1 MQKKPLERG
10 QKTKMK
16 KISQAKKSLYLT
28 AAQLK
33 NEFVKCEFCEEKPC
47 KDKCPADCSAAD
59 FIMAAG
65 VFGASDIKRSA
76 AQIMKNNPLGGI
88 CGLVCPDKFCMA
100 ACVHKKFDAAVNIPA
115 VQATIVKKA
124 RDLGGIAAF
133 AKARANGKKVAVV
146 GSGPAGLGAAAVLA
160 QLGCRVD
167 IYEKEKIAGGTCNL
181 IPEYRLDKEMLANDL
196 KFAVSLGHIAI
207 KLRTGVRNPEMLLKQ
222 GYDAVLVAAG
232 LMEPIH
238 LGLKNEELAIVGL
251 DYLKNTKKYKLQG
264 RVAVIGG
271 GAVAA
276 DCAMMAK
283 ANGATA
289 VELIAL
295 ESIGEM
301 PLTPKEMNELL
312 ANGIEISG
320 RTRVTAIVKRSGR
333 ITGLETM
340 KVALPPDKKFNLNDI
355 REVPGTGQTRKD
367 ITAVIVAI
375 GSRARLSKSDHPAL
389 FYAGDC
395 VNGPTTVVEAVAAGK
410 NAALEIDAFLRR
422 SQKPVIASQVK
433 SSVELRG
440 YVAVPVSLASD
451 FFGRKITTPFLLSA
465 APPSDGFEQMKK
477 AYAAGWSGGVMKTA
491 FDNVPIHIPGE
502 YMHAFNDLT
511 YGNCDNVSGHSLD
524 RVCREIDQLVK
535 LFPDR
540 LTMASTGG
548 PVTGND
554 ERDRTGWQSNTRK
567 LENTGVMGIEYSLSC
582 PQGGDGTEGDIV
594 SQNAAL
600 TAKIVD
606 WILVSGSP
614 YVPKLFKLTAAVT
627 SIAAIVNAV
636 KKVMARHP
644 GKKAGIT
651 LANTFPTLCFR
662 PRAKWGWEEGIV
674 VGMSGDG
681 VTPISNLTLASVA
694 NLGVTV
700 SGNGGP
706 MDYRAAMNFLALGAK
721 TVQFCTIVMKHGYG
735 VFSDLVNGTS
745 SLMQERGIR
754 SMDELIGIALPK
766 PITDFM
772 ALAAEKKIS
781 SCDEDLCLS
790 CGNCSRCPYQAIAL
804 DEKQHPVTDAAK
816 CIGCSICVQKCFSGA
831 LAMRDRTPEETAALK
846 ED

>member
-1 MQKKPLERG
+1 MAKVKKKPPL
-10 QKTKMK
+10 KNN
-16 KISQAKKSLYLT
+16 LYLT
-28 AAQLK
+28 DAQLK
-33 NEFVKCEFCEEKPC
+33 NEFAKCEFCEEKPC
-47 KDKCPADCSAAD
+47 RDKCPADCSAAD
-59 FIMAAG
+59 FIMAAR
-65 VFGASDIKRSA
+65 VFGASDITRSA
-76 AQIMKNNPLGGI
+76 AQIMKNNPLGGV

-124 RDLGGIAAF
+124 RDLGGIPKF
-133 AKARANGKKVAVV
+133 AKAKANGKKVAIV

-160 QLGCRVD
+160 QMGCKVD
-167 IYEKEKIAGGTCNL
+167 IFEKEKTAGGTCNL
-181 IPEYRLDKEMLANDL
+181 IPGYRLDKEMLAQDL
-196 KFAVSLGHIAI
+196 EFAVSLGNIAVI
-207 KLRTGVRNPEMLLKQ
+207 LRSNVRDPETLLKK

-232 LMEPIH
+232 LTEPIR
-238 LGLKNEELAIVGL
+238 LGLKNEELAVVGL
-251 DYLKNTKKYKLQG
+251 DYLWRPEKYKFKG

-271 GAVAA
+271 GAVAV
-276 DCAMMAK
+276 DCAMVAR
-283 ANGATA
+283 ANGAAA

-301 PLTPKEMNELL
+301 PLTPKEMKELL
-312 ANGIEISG
+312 ENGIEVSG
-320 RTRVTAIVKRSGR
+320 RTKVTAMARRSGR
-333 ITGLETM
+333 IAGLETM
-340 KVALPPDKKFNLNDI
+340 KVALLPGKKFNLNDI
-355 REVPGTGQTRKD
+355 REVPGTEQKRRD
-367 ITAVIVAI
+367 VDAVIVAI
-375 GSRARLSKSDHPAL
+375 GSRSRLQKSANPAV
-389 FYAGDC
+389 FFAGDC
-395 VNGPTTVVEAVAAGK
+395 VNDPTTVVEAVAAGK
-410 NAALEIDAFLRR
+410 NAGLEIDAFLRR
-422 SQKPVIASQVK
+422 AAKPAIASNIK
-433 SSVELRG
+433 SFAELRG
-440 YVAVPVSLASD
+440 YVAAPVPLACD
-451 FFGRKITTPFLLSA
+451 FFGRPITTPFLLSA

-477 AYAAGWSGGVMKTA
+477 AYEAGWSGGIMKTA
-491 FDNVPIHIPGE
+491 FDNIPIHIPGE
-502 YMHAFNDLT
+502 YMHAFNGLT

-524 RVCREIDQLVK
+524 RVCREIDRLVK

-554 ERDRTGWQSNTRK
+554 DHDRDGWQGNTRK

-627 SIAAIVNAV
+627 SVAAIVNAI
-636 KKVMARHP
+636 KKVLLRHP
-644 GKKAGIT
+644 EKKAGIT

-662 PRAKWGWEEGIV
+662 PGAKWGWEEGIV

-745 SLMQERGIR
+745 SLMRERGIG
-754 SMDELIGIALPK
+754 SMADLIGIALPA
-766 PITDFM
+766 PITGFM
-772 ALAAEKKIS
+772 DLSAEKKIS
-781 SCDEDLCLS
+781 ACDEELCLS
-790 CGNCSRCPYQAIAL
+790 CGNCGRCPYQAISL
-804 DEKQHPVTDAAK
+804 DEKLHPVTDAAK
-816 CIGCSICVQKCFSGA
+816 CIGCSICAQKCFSGA
-831 LAMRDRTPEETAALK
+831 LAMRERTAAEKAALK

>member
-1 MQKKPLERG
+1 
-10 QKTKMK
+10 MK
-16 KISQAKKSLYLT
+16 KISKAKPGLYLT
-28 AAQLK
+28 DAQLQ
-33 NEFVKCEFCEEKPC
+33 NEFAKCEYCQEKPC

-76 AQIMKNNPLGGI
+76 AQIMKNNPLGGV
-88 CGLVCPDKFCMA
+88 CGMVCPDKFCMA

-115 VQATIVKKA
+115 VQATIIKKA
-124 RDLGGIAAF
+124 RDLGSIPKF

-146 GSGPAGLGAAAVLA
+146 GSGPAGMGAATVLGS
-160 QLGCRVD
+160 LGYKVD
-167 IYEKEKIAGGTCNL
+167 VFERADRAGGTCNL
-181 IPEYRLDKEMLANDL
+181 IPGFRLDKEMLTQDL
-196 KFAVSLGHIAI
+196 EFAVSLGNIAI
-207 KLRTGVRNPEMLLKQ
+207 ILRSNIRDPETLLKK

-232 LMEPIH
+232 LTEPIK
-238 LGLKNEELAIVGL
+238 LGLKNEELAIAGL
-251 DYLKNTKKYKLQG
+251 DYLKNYQKYKLPG

-276 DCAMMAK
+276 DCAMVTK
-283 ANGATA
+283 ANGAAA

-295 ESIGEM
+295 ESVGEM
-301 PLTPKEMNELL
+301 PLTPKEMRELL
-312 ANGIEISG
+312 ENDIEVSG
-320 RTRVTAIVKRSGR
+320 RTKVTAIVKRSGR
-333 ITGLETM
+333 ILGLETM
-340 KVALPPDKKFNLNDI
+340 KVTLPKGVKFNLHDI
-355 REVPGTGQTRKD
+355 KEVPGSFQARKD
-367 ITAVIVAI
+367 INALIIAI
-375 GSRARLSKSDHPAL
+375 GARAKLEKSENPAV

-395 VNGPTTVVEAVAAGK
+395 VNGPTTVVEATAAGK
-410 NAALEIDAFLRR
+410 NVGLEIDAFLRR
-422 SQKPVIASQVK
+422 AQKPVIASKVK
-433 SSVELRG
+433 SFVELRG
-440 YVAVPVSLASD
+440 YVAAPVSLACD
-451 FFGRKITTPFLLSA
+451 FFGRKIATPFLLSA
-465 APPSDGFEQMKK
+465 APPSDGFEQMKA
-477 AYAAGWSGGVMKTA
+477 AYEAGWSGGIMKTT

-524 RVCREIDQLVK
+524 RVCKEIDQLVK

-554 ERDRTGWQSNTRK
+554 EKDRAGWQNNTRK

-594 SQNAAL
+594 SQNAIL

-606 WILVSGSP
+606 WILVGGSP

-627 SIAAIVNAV
+627 SIATIVNAI
-636 KKVMARHP
+636 KKVIARHP
-644 GKKAGIT
+644 DKKAGIT
-651 LANTFPTLCFR
+651 LANTFPTLYFR
-662 PRAKWGWEEGIV
+662 PGAKWGWEEGIV
-674 VGMSGDG
+674 VGMSGAG
-681 VTPISNLTLASVA
+681 VTPISNLTLAAVA

-706 MDYRAAMNFLALGAK
+706 MDYRAAINFLALGAK
-721 TVQFCTIVMKHGYG
+721 TVQFCTIVMKYGYG
-735 VFSDLVNGTS
+735 VFADLVNGTS
-745 SLMQERGIR
+745 SLMRERGIK
-754 SMDELIGIALPK
+754 SMADLIGIALPN
-766 PITDFM
+766 PITGFM
-772 ALAAEKKIS
+772 DLSAEKKIS
-781 SCDEDLCLS
+781 GCDEELCLS

-804 DEKQHPVTDAAK
+804 DDQKHPVTDPAK

-831 LAMRDRTPEETAALK
+831 LVMRERTPKEKFALK

>member
-1 MQKKPLERG
+1 MKKKPLL
-10 QKTKMK
+10 KNN
-16 KISQAKKSLYLT
+16 LYLT
-28 AAQLK
+28 DAQLK
-33 NEFVKCEFCEEKPC
+33 NEFAKCEFCEEKPC
-47 KDKCPADCSAAD
+47 RDKCPADCSAAD
-59 FIMAAG
+59 FIMAAN
-65 VFGASDIKRSA
+65 VFDASDLKRSA
-76 AQIMKNNPLGGI
+76 AQIMKNNPLGGV

-124 RDLGGIAAF
+124 RDLGGIPKF
-133 AKARANGKKVAVV
+133 AKAKANGKKVAIV

-160 QLGCRVD
+160 QMGCKVV
-167 IYEKEKIAGGTCNL
+167 IFEKEKTAGGTCNL
-181 IPEYRLDKEMLANDL
+181 IPSYRLDREMLAADL
-196 KFAVSLGHIAI
+196 EFAVSLGNIAI
-207 KLRTGVRNPEMLLKQ
+207 ILRSNVRDPETLLKK

-232 LMEPIH
+232 LSEPIR
-238 LGLKNEELAIVGL
+238 LGLKNEELAVVGL
-251 DYLKNTKKYKLQG
+251 DYLWRPEKYKFKG

-271 GAVAA
+271 GAVAV
-276 DCAMMAK
+276 DCAMVAR
-283 ANGATA
+283 ANGAAA

-301 PLTPKEMNELL
+301 PLTPKEMKELL
-312 ANGIEISG
+312 ENGIEVSG
-320 RTRVTAIVKRSGR
+320 RTKVTAIVRRNGR
-333 ITGLETM
+333 IAGLETM
-340 KVALPPDKKFNLNDI
+340 RVTLLPEKKFNLNDI
-355 REVPGTGQTRKD
+355 REVPGTEQKRQD
-367 ITAVIVAI
+367 VDAVIVAI
-375 GSRARLSKSDHPAL
+375 GSRSRSLKSASPAV
-389 FYAGDC
+389 FFAGDC

-410 NAALEIDAFLRR
+410 NAGLEIDAFLHRAA
-422 SQKPVIASQVK
+422 KPAIASHVK
-433 SSVELRG
+433 SFAELRG
-440 YVAVPVSLASD
+440 YVAAPVSLACD
-451 FFGRKITTPFLLSA
+451 FFGRPITTPFLLSA

-477 AYAAGWSGGVMKTA
+477 AYEAGWSGGIMKTA
-491 FDNVPIHIPGE
+491 FDNIPIHIPGE

-524 RVCREIDQLVK
+524 RVCQEIDRLVK

-554 ERDRTGWQSNTRK
+554 DHDRAGWQGNTRK

-627 SIAAIVNAV
+627 SVATIVNAI
-636 KKVMARHP
+636 KKVLLRHP
-644 GKKAGIT
+644 EKKAGIT

-662 PRAKWGWEEGIV
+662 PGTKWGWEEGIV

-735 VFSDLVNGTS
+735 VFSDLVNGTG
-745 SLMQERGIR
+745 SLMRERGIG
-754 SMDELIGIALPK
+754 SMADLIGIALPA
-766 PITDFM
+766 PITGFM
-772 ALAAEKKIS
+772 DLSAEKKIS
-781 SCDEDLCLS
+781 ACDEELCLS
-790 CGNCSRCPYQAIAL
+790 CGNCGRCPYQAIRL
-804 DEKQHPVTDAAK
+804 DEKLHPVTDAAK
-816 CIGCSICVQKCFSGA
+816 CIGCSICAQKCFSGA
-831 LAMRDRTPEETAALK
+831 LAMRERTAVEKAALK
-846 ED
+846 EN

>member
-1 MQKKPLERG
+1 
-10 QKTKMK
+10 MK
-16 KISQAKKSLYLT
+16 KKVVEKNNLYLT
-28 AAQLK
+28 DAQLK
-33 NEFVKCEFCEEKPC
+33 SEFAKCEFCVEKPC

-59 FIMAAG
+59 FIMAAR
-65 VFGASDIKRSA
+65 VFGSSDIKRAA
-76 AQIMKNNPLGGI
+76 AQIMKNNPLGGV

-100 ACVHKKFDAAVNIPA
+100 ACVHKKFDAPVNIPA

-124 RDLGGIAAF
+124 RDLGGIPAF
-133 AKARANGKKVAVV
+133 AKARRSGKKVAIV

-160 QLGCRVD
+160 QTGCKVD
-167 IYEKEKIAGGTCNL
+167 IHERQKTAGGTCNL
-181 IPEYRLDKEMLANDL
+181 IPGFRLDREMLAQDL
-196 KFAVSLGHIAI
+196 EFAVSLGNVAI
-207 KLRTGVRNPEMLLKQ
+207 VLKSNVRDPETLLKK

-232 LMEPIH
+232 LTEPIR
-238 LGLKNEELAIVGL
+238 LGLKNEELAVAGL
-251 DYLKNTKKYKLQG
+251 EYLWRPEKYKFSG

-276 DCAMMAK
+276 DCAMVAR
-283 ANGATA
+283 ANGAAA

-301 PLTPKEMNELL
+301 PLTPREMNELL
-312 ANGIEISG
+312 ANHIEVSG
-320 RTRVTAIVKRSGR
+320 RTRVTAIVKRNGR
-333 ITGLETM
+333 ISGLETM
-340 KVALPPDKKFNLNDI
+340 KVALAPGKKFNLNDI
-355 REVPGTGQTRKD
+355 REVPGTKQARRD
-367 ITAVIVAI
+367 IDALIVAI
-375 GSRARLSKSDHPAL
+375 GSRAAAGKSANPAV

-395 VNGPTTVVEAVAAGK
+395 VNGPSTVVEAVAAGK
-410 NAALEIDAFLRR
+410 NAGLEIDAFLNRAA
-422 SQKPVIASQVK
+422 KPVIASRVK
-433 SSVELRG
+433 SFVELRG
-440 YVAVPVSLASD
+440 YVAAPVSLACD
-451 FFGRKITTPFLLSA
+451 FFGRPLSTPFLLSA
-465 APPSDGFEQMKK
+465 APPTDGFEQMKK
-477 AYAAGWSGGVMKTA
+477 AYEAGWSGGVMKTA

-502 YMHAFNDLT
+502 YMHAFNALT
-511 YGNCDNVSGHSLD
+511 YGNCDNVSGHGLD
-524 RVCREIDQLVK
+524 RVCREVDQLVK

-548 PVTGND
+548 PVSGDD
-554 ERDRTGWQSNTRK
+554 EKDRLAWQSNTRK

-606 WILVSGSP
+606 WILAGGSP
-614 YVPKLFKLTAAVT
+614 YVPKLFKLTGAVT
-627 SIAAIVNAV
+627 SIAAIVNAI

-644 GKKAGIT
+644 DKKAGIT

-662 PRAKWGWEEGIV
+662 PGAKAEWEEGIV

-681 VTPISNLTLASVA
+681 VTPISNLTLAAVA

-706 MDYRAAMNFLALGAK
+706 MDYRAAAHFLALGAK

-735 VFSDLVNGTS
+735 VFNDLVNGAS
-745 SLMQERGIR
+745 SLMQERGIA
-754 SMDELIGIALPK
+754 SMERLIGIALPF
-766 PITDFM
+766 PVTGFM
-772 ALAAEKKIS
+772 DLSARKKIS
-781 SCDEDLCLS
+781 ACDEELCLS
-790 CGNCSRCPYQAIAL
+790 CGNCSRCPYQAITL
-804 DEKQHPVTDAAK
+804 NDEKHPVTDPAQ

-831 LAMRDRTPEETAALK
+831 LAMRERTAEERAALK